1 MCQIILFDSST
12 KIVQGV
18 DMDKK
23 HDDRVSE
30 STQGQGQLMLPFK
43 LSLLNVKLNRH
54 AAEILK
60 PFHLT
65 LMEWRVLYMLTEMSE
80 ATMTQLRRFS
90 GIDAGQLSRAI
101 KELVGK
107 GLVKSSTSAKDQR
120 NRLLAMTAKGHDV
133 AKPARLAMAERRK
146 RLAQAL
152 GEEQTAELLQYT
164 EVLHEFLDRELEP
177 KDCDNEQS

>member
-1 MCQIILFDSST
+1 M
-12 KIVQGV
+12 
-18 DMDKK
+18 
-23 HDDRVSE
+23 
-30 STQGQGQLMLPFK
+30 
-43 LSLLNVKLNRH
+43 
-54 AAEILK
+54 
-60 PFHLT
+60 
-65 LMEWRVLYMLTEMSE
+65 LYMLTEMSE
-80 ATMTQLRRFS
+80 ATMTELRRFS

-152 GEEQTAELLQYT
+152 GEEQTAELLQYKSCPLP
-164 EVLHEFLDRELEP
+164 VRAVR
-177 KDCDNEQS
+177 